1 MNESE
6 IVMNMEDFVLQ
17 VDGHLLDQQSFQI
30 FLWCYLIV
38 VIGIGVLMQLLVLK
52 IIIFN
57 TKCDGL

>member
-6 IVMNMEDFVLQ
+6 VVMNLEEFVLQ
-17 VDGHLLDQQSFQI
+17 VDKHLLDQQSFQI
-30 FLWCYLIV
+30 FLWCYLVI

>member
-6 IVMNMEDFVLQ
+6 IVMNLEEFVFE
-17 VDGHLLDQQSFQI
+17 VDGNLFNQQNFQI
-30 FLWCYLIV
+30 FLWFYLII
-38 VIGIGVLMQLLVLK
+38 VIGFGMLIQLLVLK

>member
-6 IVMNMEDFVLQ
+6 VVMNLEEYVLQ
-17 VDGHLLDQQSFQI
+17 VDEHLLDQQSFQI
-30 FLWCYLIV
+30 FLWCYLVIV
-38 VIGIGVLMQLLVLK
+38 VGIGVLMQLLVLK

>member
-6 IVMNMEDFVLQ
+6 VLMNLEEFVLQ
-17 VDGHLLDQQSFQI
+17 VDEHLLNQQSFRI
-30 FLWCYLIV
+30 FLWCYLII

>member
-6 IVMNMEDFVLQ
+6 VVMNLEEFVLQ
-17 VDGHLLDQQSFQI
+17 VDEHLLDQQSFQI
-30 FLWCYLIV
+30 FLWCYLVI